1 MNDLDQDLN
10 GTPLVPRSY
19 EPQVKDGEME
29 AKPKAVPGAEPGAV
43 PEAVVDIEAFG
54 EYHIE
59 IRRPMDLEAIQA
71 AAAAAAAAE
80 EKGEGSKRSR
90 NNFWERRDWIHKAN
104 RDRVAKK
111 VEWFVALCAE
121 RRPKSNDFVSVPA
134 EMTGKKPEEFKAGS
148 FLSCI
153 RKNWKEGGKPSTTL
167 DAKQVAHLQSAQV
180 SRSGPRVAEG
190 VGCEEGT
197 QSSRCMTP
205 APCLGRYEA

>member
-80 EKGEGSKRSR
+80 EKGEGSKG
-90 NNFWERRDWIHKAN
+90 A
-104 RDRVAKK
+104 A
-111 VEWFVALCAE
+111 
-121 RRPKSNDFVSVPA
+121 
-134 EMTGKKPEEFKAGS
+134 
-148 FLSCI
+148 
-153 RKNWKEGGKPSTTL
+153 TTL
-167 DAKQVAHLQSAQV
+167 GRGEIGSRRRTETGWPRRWSGLWLFVQSAG
-180 SRSGPRVAEG
+180 RRVTTLS
-190 VGCEEGT
+190 V
-197 QSSRCMTP
+197 
-205 APCLGRYEA
+205 CLLR